1 VGDGVEA
8 LRFEEKALRRNAAS
22 AHCLLRRLAID
33 RPNATAQ
40 ITPHRHIGRL
50 RIVQRTKAATFAAI
64 LIAASA

>member
-22 AHCLLRRLAID
+22 AICLLRRLAID

-50 RIVQRTKAATFAAI
+50 KRLT
-64 LIAASA
+64 